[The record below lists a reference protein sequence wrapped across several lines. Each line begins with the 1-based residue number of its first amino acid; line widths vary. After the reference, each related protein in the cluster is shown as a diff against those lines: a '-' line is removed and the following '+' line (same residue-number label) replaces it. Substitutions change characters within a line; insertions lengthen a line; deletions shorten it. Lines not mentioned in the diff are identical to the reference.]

1 MIRSFTV
8 ISAILCA
15 TAIIS
20 AQTPADRPAGNPPAG
35 QTTKPEQQGAAARQV
50 TYTGCLK
57 PGTTPGTFV
66 LESAELATASTA
78 SGAQAGQSQA
88 GQSQAGQSQAG
99 QSTAGQSNVG
109 TAGATKTTLNLN
121 TTKAGTDLK
130 PHTNHRIQV
139 VGTVAAAK
147 PGAASSAT
155 PGQSATAKTAQ
166 DFNVESIKMVSATCP

>member
-8 ISAILCA
+8 IPAIVCA
-15 TAIIS
+15 TAFIS

-35 QTTKPEQQGAAARQV
+35 QTAKPEQQGATARQV
-50 TYTGCLK
+50 TYTGCVK
-57 PGTTPGTFV
+57 PGANPGTFV
-66 LESAELATASTA
+66 LENAELATASTA
-78 SGAQAGQSQA
+78 SGAQAGQS
-88 GQSQAGQSQAG
+88 
-99 QSTAGQSNVG
+99 TAAQSNVG

-130 PHTNHRIQV
+130 PHTNHKIQV

-147 PGAASSAT
+147 PGASTGASTGAT